1 MGQVLGLGLIAGEHG
16 KGAVDRP
23 PSPAAQLVQ
32 GPLVARLGKA
42 KQRRDAL
49 PASGQERPRQLVRVL
64 QLSDQ
69 FIRHYNSNVYIASNG
84 GTNAWDSPT
93 SWTDDVSWAVS
104 PPWA

>member
-1 MGQVLGLGLIAGEHG
+1 MGQVLGLGLIAGEPG

-69 FIRHYNSNVYIASNG
+69 VHPPLQQQRVHREQRRHERVG
-84 GTNAWDSPT
+84 
-93 SWTDDVSWAVS
+93 
-104 PPWA
+104 